1 MAKKVNTKLLI
12 SLVLVLVLII
22 CAVSMIACNK
32 KKGDETNGGTS
43 VSAVVGTTTM
53 SIDNKEVVS
62 SGVVPTYYTKVTLD
76 TTKYTKMNADGNNY
90 FSIVRDETSATDVNG
105 TNVYTYYIYDEVNGT
120 FNKSFNYYVT
130 RALYVYGENSGF
142 VVYRYLFIA
151 NVSYNSTNDNYVYT
165 GGAYDYNGNAMF
177 KEKTNTSNT
186 LFSHGYCS
194 NLYDFNYSDYV
205 DIDDSYTTDI
215 FGNRTFTAKFY
226 NDSTDAIET
235 YIVNIDTYQIEPY
248 STTATPSYAV
258 GNKYIEKTEV
268 PGLSGYYYYES
279 KSTNSILFYNSFTS
293 SAPTST
299 LSLNF
304 GTLQVK
310 FDTSYIVGGKVF
322 VYGSATLPDAAT
334 DYDFCS
340 PSIVGTLKGKTAL
353 YVYDIASGTLNQIL
367 KGYQID
373 DTFKVFSANNK
384 KAYIAVEVCGISA
397 EKIVN
402 PTSMYYIVD
411 ADGNFV
417 VSTPELFDTT
427 KITSKLENGYYIY
440 EGTMDY
446 LLDNCLNT
454 VCYLNN
460 LAYKSEKAL
469 VTTNA
474 DGTKA
479 YFMDGTGTISY
490 IANTADYS
498 YEELFGQYIL
508 AAELSGN
515 FVSIKLGES
524 QPKTIYNPVSE
535 SGVSCYYLANGVFM
549 KVTNATNTVMFMTCD
564 NNQIGQSFT
573 LAEAPMVGVNC
584 DACIV
589 NGKLAVEFNLSTG
602 KTFYVLQ

>member
-248 STTATPSYAV
+248 STTTTPSYSV

-279 KSTNSILFYNSFTS
+279 KSTNSVLFYNSFTA
-293 SAPTST
+293 SAPTSS
-299 LSLNF
+299 LSLDF
-304 GTLQVK
+304 GNLEVT
-310 FDTSYIVGGKVF
+310 FDTSYIIGGKVF
-322 VYGSATLPDAAT
+322 IYGSALLPESAT

-340 PSIVGTLKGKTAL
+340 PSLSGTVKGKTSL
-353 YVYDIASGTLNQIL
+353 FVYDIASGSLNQIL

-373 DTFKVFSANNK
+373 DKFKVFSANNK
-384 KAYIAVEVCGISA
+384 KAYIAVEICGIS
-397 EKIVN
+397 EQKIVN
-402 PTSMYYIVD
+402 PTSMYFIVD

-427 KITSKLENGYYIY
+427 KITKKLDNGYYIY
-440 EGTMDY
+440 EGSDADY

-454 VCYLNN
+454 VCYINN

-469 VTTNA
+469 ISTSA
-474 DGTKA
+474 DNKSA
-479 YFMDGTGTISY
+479 YFMDATGKISYVATIS
-490 IANTADYS
+490 DYS
-498 YEELFGQYIL
+498 NKFLFGDYII
-508 AAELSGN
+508 ARKTSG
-515 FVSIKLGES
+515 
-524 QPKTIYNPVSE
+524 
-535 SGVSCYYLANGVFM
+535 
-549 KVTNATNTVMFMTCD
+549 
-564 NNQIGQSFT
+564 
-573 LAEAPMVGVNC
+573 
-584 DACIV
+584 
-589 NGKLAVEFNLSTG
+589 
-602 KTFYVLQ
+602 